1 VSDQA
6 SLIVVAHGNGRFSVV
21 DAMHRRPAFAARSN
35 AGTWVYFEGRVH
47 VIRPASPAASEQRR
61 RGHSATDDEAALSA
75 PMPATVVSVN
85 VADGQTVSR
94 GDVLVTLEA
103 MKMELV
109 VRAPREGTVA
119 RVACRAGEL
128 VQPGRPLVELR

>member
-1 VSDQA
+1 MT
-6 SLIVVAHGNGRFSVV
+6 VVGHGNGRFSVV
-21 DAMHRRPAFAARSN
+21 SAMHRRPAFAARSD
-35 AGTWVYFEGRVH
+35 AGTWVYFDGRVY
-47 VIRPASPAASEQRR
+47 VIRPPAPAASQQRR
-61 RGHSATDDEAALSA
+61 RGHSAADHEAALSA

-85 VADGQTVSR
+85 VAEGQTVSH

-109 VRAPREGTVA
+109 VRAPREGTVT